1 MSQYG
6 PPGGP
11 YPGQP
16 QDPWQGGQQPQDSN
30 PYGPPADPYGPGRGG
45 QDGWGG
51 SPSSAPPGSPGP
63 YGAGQQTGYG
73 QPAYDNQQQTGYN
86 PATGYGQTNAMPAQD
101 PFGPPQQP
109 AFGQGEPWG
118 PPQAPPKKKSGALI
132 AVAVVLA
139 VLVIGGGGAAAYVL
153 TSDNGDDKKTEA
165 GATGNPTTG
174 PTGPTAAAT
183 PSGKTSANPSGSAIS
198 VGDARNAKVGDCLSN
213 AGTTEKPQLVKA
225 SCGPN
230 TFQVLK
236 RVDGTIDPK
245 KCEGTPGFTQ
255 YYYFKANSELF
266 NFILCLKVN

>member
-16 QDPWQGGQQPQDSN
+16 QDPWQGGQQPQEHN
-30 PYGPPADPYGPGRGG
+30 PYGPPADPYGPGSGG
-45 QDGWGG
+45 QDAWGG

-63 YGAGQQTGYG
+63 YGAQNTGYG
-73 QPAYDNQQQTGYN
+73 QPAYDNQQTGYN
-86 PATGYGQTNAMPAQD
+86 PATGYGPTNAIPSQD
-101 PFGPPQQP
+101 PFGAQQP
-109 AFGQGEPWG
+109 PFGQGEPWG
-118 PPQAPPKKKSGALI
+118 PPQAPPKKRSSALI
-132 AVAVVLA
+132 AVLVALA
-139 VLVIGGGGAAAYVL
+139 VLVIGGGIAGAYVL
-153 TSDNGDDKKTEA
+153 TSGNGDDKKTNA
-165 GATGNPTTG
+165 GASGDPKSSATG
-174 PTGPTAAAT
+174 PAATAT
-183 PSGKTSANPSGSAIS
+183 PSGKSSANPSRSAVAS
-198 VGDARNAKVGDCLSN
+198 GDARNAKVGDCLSN
-213 AGTTEKPQLVKA
+213 SGTTEKPQLVKA

-255 YYYFKANSELF
+255 YYYFKANNELF